1 MREYVIKCY
10 QEAVTMLPYPQ
21 ELKDSLLIEERVP
34 AFIDNLYLEFVK
46 VPKVSRETIQS
57 AVYDMTDL
65 LMRSVKTKFDE
76 DQMSMSARSAI
87 IAANEQATKID
98 RLANR
103 INEAPDHSPASID
116 MEELLDG

>member
-21 ELKDSLLIEERVP
+21 ELKDSLLIQERVP
-34 AFIDNLYLEFVK
+34 AFIDNLHREFAK

-103 INEAPDHSPASID
+103 INEAPDHSPALIN